1 MRDFKQKRRY
11 EIGYIQKESLPFSAL
26 PQYIF
31 WEMPRGMC
39 IRSIAK
45 LMKKTAIA
53 QAQLDKLNTREEQLS
68 DSLVSLKTDIGVEKE
83 LREKFGV
90 VKEGEQMILIVN
102 KQEGNSEESSNEH
115 QNIWQMFL
123 NLF

>member
-1 MRDFKQKRRY
+1 MRDFKQKKKIRNRIY
-11 EIGYIQKESLPFSAL
+11 SKGVLAVLGVAAVFLGNATWNVYQKYREAD
-26 PQYIF
+26 
-31 WEMPRGMC
+31 E
-39 IRSIAK
+39 
-45 LMKKTAIA
+45 KTAIA
-53 QAQLDKLNTREEQLS
+53 QAQLYKLNTREEQLS

-123 NLF
+123 NLFK